1 MMAYNSTPHE
11 STGII
16 PYKLVFGREMS
27 FPINIIT
34 EPIEEMS
41 QDPKYT
47 SEYVTELE
55 ERLRE
60 AHDLARKIRNQGK
73 AEKFYITP
81 MLKRHKYEKGDLV
94 WRNQKKNTPGLKLK
108 IARQWTGPWIIIDKK
123 SDIIFKIQHSKNSTA
138 VIIHGDNLKPY
149 KGNKKA
155 KWFTENNEERIP
167 VEIPNLTEFSIMTS
181 PGQQNDKKS
190 ETQHQ
195 LIAVERAD
203 DVKSTEKEEIGNK
216 MKDDITD
223 RDESHNMPAM
233 IADDDLD
240 NSSITPDIHGNHPGC
255 YANQNCGR
263 KSLKIVCKQVQTRS
277 NRSRRNIKLPLKY
290 QDFVEPIM
298 EEDNYKYMCKDCGQ
312 GYANKRNLRRHR
324 NQIHENKIKY
334 FRCSVVECEKTYL
347 RREYLI
353 LHLQS
358 AHQINRE
365 EAKEQAQRA
374 LHETG
379 NRSEVN
385 SPRKKA
391 KEQSNVHGPVA
402 STSKTPTTTQS
413 ENSASYSEQ
422 DNYVY
427 FIDLHAN
434 SSKFNSDVERTRSQE
449 NIPETDTKIDEDTFY
464 EHDKLLD
471 SLAEISNDL
480 DEQIMD
486 TESLPGSSGLCS
498 PQEKQENE
506 DVTETVE
513 TISVSLVTT
522 RMYLG
527 EDLLSERREH
537 VFSSSLHKRSPGDG
551 LGIVL

>member
-1 MMAYNSTPHE
+1 MIKKRYILVVGDYFSKLTEAYAMPDIQAKTVANIIFRAWIKRYGCPIEVHSDQGKQYVSALFKEMCTLLEINKTRTTPFHPRSDGMIERMNRSINDMLSKYIKSQQKDWDQCLDFIMMAYNSTPHE
-11 STGII
+11 STGIS

-60 AHDLARKIRNQGK
+60 AHDLARKHLK
-73 AEKFYITP
+73 KSAERQKILYNTNV
-81 MLKRHKYEKGDLV
+81 KRHNYEKGDLV

-108 IARQWTGPWIIIDKK
+108 IARQWTGPWVIIDKK
-123 SDIIFKIQHSKNSTA
+123 SDIIFKIQHSKKSTA

-203 DVKSTEKEEIGNK
+203 DVKSTEEEEIGNK
-216 MKDDITD
+216 MKDVVTD
-223 RDESHNMPAM
+223 RDESHDMPAM

-240 NSSITPDIHGNHPGC
+240 NRPITPEIT
-255 YANQNCGR
+255 R
-263 KSLKIVCKQVQTRS
+263 KPPRLLRKPKLRENIGCKQVQTRS
-277 NRSRRNIKLPLKY
+277 TRSRRNIKLPLRY

-334 FRCSVVECEKTYL
+334 FRCSVVECEKTYF

-358 AHQINRE
+358 AHHINRN

-385 SPRKKA
+385 SPRKEAFFKA
-391 KEQSNVHGPVA
+391 MFRK
-402 STSKTPTTTQS
+402 
-413 ENSASYSEQ
+413 
-422 DNYVY
+422 Y
-427 FIDLHAN
+427 FRLFDYTCY
-434 SSKFNSDVERTRSQE
+434 K
-449 NIPETDTKIDEDTFY
+449 
-464 EHDKLLD
+464 
-471 SLAEISNDL
+471 
-480 DEQIMD
+480 
-486 TESLPGSSGLCS
+486 
-498 PQEKQENE
+498 
-506 DVTETVE
+506 
-513 TISVSLVTT
+513 
-522 RMYLG
+522 
-527 EDLLSERREH
+527 
-537 VFSSSLHKRSPGDG
+537 
-551 LGIVL
+551 

>member
-1 MMAYNSTPHE
+1 MAYNSTPHE

-60 AHDLARKIRNQGK
+60 AHDLARKHLK
-73 AEKFYITP
+73 KSAERQKILYNTNV
-81 MLKRHKYEKGDLV
+81 KRHKYEKGDLV
-94 WRNQKKNTPGLKLK
+94 LRNQKKNTPGLKLK
-108 IARQWTGPWIIIDKK
+108 IARQWTGPWVIIDKK
-123 SDIIFKIQHSKNSTA
+123 SDIIFKIQHSKNPTA
-138 VIIHGDNLKPY
+138 VIIHGDNLIPF

-223 RDESHNMPAM
+223 RDESHDMPAM

-240 NSSITPDIHGNHPGC
+240 NSPITPEIT
-255 YANQNCGR
+255 R
-263 KSLKIVCKQVQTRS
+263 KPPRLLRKPKLREKIGCKQVQTRS
-277 NRSRRNIKLPLKY
+277 TRSRRNIKLPLRY
-290 QDFVEPIM
+290 QDLVEPIM

-334 FRCSVVECEKTYL
+334 FRCSVVECEKTYF
-347 RREYLI
+347 RR
-353 LHLQS
+353 
-358 AHQINRE
+358 
-365 EAKEQAQRA
+365 
-374 LHETG
+374 
-379 NRSEVN
+379 
-385 SPRKKA
+385 
-391 KEQSNVHGPVA
+391 
-402 STSKTPTTTQS
+402 
-413 ENSASYSEQ
+413 
-422 DNYVY
+422 
-427 FIDLHAN
+427 
-434 SSKFNSDVERTRSQE
+434 
-449 NIPETDTKIDEDTFY
+449 
-464 EHDKLLD
+464 
-471 SLAEISNDL
+471 
-480 DEQIMD
+480 
-486 TESLPGSSGLCS
+486 
-498 PQEKQENE
+498 
-506 DVTETVE
+506 
-513 TISVSLVTT
+513 
-522 RMYLG
+522 
-527 EDLLSERREH
+527 
-537 VFSSSLHKRSPGDG
+537 
-551 LGIVL
+551 